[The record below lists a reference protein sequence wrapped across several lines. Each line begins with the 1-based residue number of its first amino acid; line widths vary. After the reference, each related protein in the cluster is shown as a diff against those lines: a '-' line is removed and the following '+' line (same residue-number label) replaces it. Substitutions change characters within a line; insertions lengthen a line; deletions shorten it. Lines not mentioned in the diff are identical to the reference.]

1 MMSRIPLASSLIFT
15 LVMSLGFV
23 GCTSKNDGP
32 TDSKVLNVATWT
44 NFISPEV
51 REQFTKQ
58 TGIQLNVSYYASNE
72 ELLAKVQAGAGGID
86 VAFPSDYMV
95 NIMTQLKLL
104 RELDMSKIPNKAGIN
119 PDFMA
124 QEFDPQN
131 KYSLPYSWST
141 CGIAVHRDLYK
152 GEIKSWKD
160 VFENK
165 ELAGKL
171 SLLDDVREVTAAALK
186 YHGYSVNSVD
196 PEQLKKAAATLKELR
211 PRVKM
216 FRSDMKDGLLNK
228 EVAVA
233 HVYSSDGLQAVSA
246 SNGKIE
252 YILPTEGG
260 TRAIDNMVILSNAQ
274 NIEAAHALINFLLTT
289 DANVPFVKVVMGGP
303 VLKETASKL
312 PPELKNSKQLFP
324 SSDVLSKFEGL
335 KDLGE
340 HTAAYDRL
348 WTELKSQ

>member
-1 MMSRIPLASSLIFT
+1 MSRIPFVSALIFT
-15 LVMSLGFV
+15 LILA
-23 GCTSKNDGP
+23 GCTKKSDAP

-44 NFISPEV
+44 NFISPDV
-51 REQFTKQ
+51 REQFTKA
-58 TGIQLNVSYYASNE
+58 TGIKLNVSYYASNE
-72 ELLAKVQAGAGGID
+72 ELLAKVQAGASGID

-95 NIMTQLKLL
+95 SIMTQLKLL
-104 RELDMSKIPNKAGIN
+104 KEIDMSKVPNKSAIS
-119 PDFMA
+119 PDFLA
-124 QEFDPQN
+124 QEYDREN
-131 KYSLPYSWST
+131 KYSLPYQWST
-141 CGIAVHRDLYK
+141 CGIAVHRELWK

-160 VFENK
+160 LFENK
-165 ELAGKL
+165 ELAGKI

-186 YHGYSVNSVD
+186 YNGFSVNSVD
-196 PEQLKKAAATLKELR
+196 PEQLKKAAASLKELR

-216 FRSDMKDGLLNK
+216 FRSDMKDSLLNK

-233 HVYSSDGLQAVSA
+233 QVFSSDGLQAERDSK
-246 SNGKIE
+246 GKIE
-252 YILPTEGG
+252 YILPEEGG
-260 TRAIDNMVILSNAQ
+260 TRAIDNMVILSSAQ

-289 DANVPFVKVVMGGP
+289 ESNVPFVKVVMGGP

-312 PPELKNSKQLFP
+312 PPELKNSKTLFP
-324 SSDVLSKFEGL
+324 SSEVLKKFEGL

>member
-1 MMSRIPLASSLIFT
+1 
-15 LVMSLGFV
+15 MSLSLA
-23 GCTSKNDGP
+23 GCTNKNDAP

-51 REQFTKQ
+51 REQFTKA

-119 PDFMA
+119 ADFLA
-124 QEFDPQN
+124 QEYDREN
-131 KYSLPYSWST
+131 KFSLPYAWST
-141 CGIAVHRDLYK
+141 CGLAIHRELWK
-152 GEIKSWKD
+152 GEIKGWKD
-160 VFENK
+160 LFENK
-165 ELAGKL
+165 ELAGKI

-186 YHGYSVNSVD
+186 YNGFSVNSVD
-196 PEQLKKAAATLKELR
+196 PEQLKKAAASLKELR
-211 PRVKM
+211 PRIKM
-216 FRSDMKDGLLNK
+216 FRSDMKDALLNK
-228 EVAVA
+228 EVVVA
-233 HVYSSDGLQAVSA
+233 HVYSTDGLQAERDSK
-246 SNGKIE
+246 GKIE
-252 YILPTEGG
+252 YILPSEGG
-260 TRAIDNMVILSNAQ
+260 TRAIDNMVILSSAQ

-289 DANVPFVKVVMGGP
+289 DSNVPFVKVVMGGP

-312 PPELKNSKQLFP
+312 PPELKNSKTLFP
-324 SSDVLSKFEGL
+324 TSDVLKKFEGL